1 MSWPEART
9 DHKARRAPRQVLG
22 WAGMFAVLFASLA
35 LSACG
40 SSGFRPL
47 YASGEFGGGAVS
59 EKLAQ
64 VSVAPIPGRVGQR
77 IRNELIYQTTGGG
90 EPLPPNYRLE
100 VAIRETVSSTLVDRT
115 ADSRSQVYSLDAS
128 FKLIDITTKDVILSG
143 NSYGRA
149 PFERFDS
156 VFANVRARQN
166 AEDRAAK
173 TVGIELKSRLEAFL
187 ASRPA

>member
-1 MSWPEART
+1 MSWPEARIDT
-9 DHKARRAPRQVLG
+9 EARAAKRRTRHRAPVLL
-22 WAGMFAVLFASLA
+22 AVIATFA

-47 YASGEFGGGAVS
+47 YASGEFGGSAVS

-77 IRNELIYQTTGGG
+77 IRNELIYQTTGGSDA
-90 EPLPPNYRLE
+90 LPPNYRLE

-128 FKLIDITTKDVILSG
+128 FRLIDVKTKDVLLSG
-143 NSYGRA
+143 NSFGRA

-187 ASRPA
+187 ASRPV

>member
-1 MSWPEART
+1 MSWPEPRFGPGAHRSARLS
-9 DHKARRAPRQVLG
+9 LG
-22 WAGMFAVLFASLA
+22 HLGLLVTVVASLA

-40 SSGFRPL
+40 TSGFRPL
-47 YASGEFGGGAVS
+47 YASSDFGGTGVS
-59 EKLAQ
+59 EKMAQ
-64 VSVAPIPGRVGQR
+64 VSVAPIPGRVGQQ

-90 EPLPPNYRLE
+90 KPLPPSLRLE

-115 ADSRSQVYSLDAS
+115 ADSRSQIYSLDAS
-128 FKLIDITTKDVILSG
+128 FRLIDIQSKEVLLSG
-143 NSYGRA
+143 KSYGRA

-156 VFANVRARQN
+156 IFANVRARQD

-173 TVGIELKSRLEAFL
+173 TVGTELKTRLEAFL